1 MSKRIFRL
9 SMFLLFVGAI
19 FISGTARGAT
29 KGLSEEEALGESRQV
44 TMSLVNGTKKTLKS
58 FLGEGDFLKA
68 IKGCSEEAPSIAQ
81 KYTDQTGYYVRRV
94 SLKYRNPDDI
104 PDQYEKGVLEKFDSL
119 RVEGKMVVEHEDYR
133 VVKEGGKQYLRY
145 MKPLITKKLC
155 LNCHGSKE
163 DIPATVKGF
172 LNTNYPEDRATGFK
186 VGDVRGAVSVK
197 IPLE

>member
-1 MSKRIFRL
+1 MSRRIFRL

-19 FISGTARGAT
+19 FISATARGVT

-44 TMSLVNGTKKTLKS
+44 TMSLVKATKKTLKS
-58 FLGEGDFLKA
+58 FIGEGDFLKA
-68 IKGCSEEAPSIAQ
+68 IKGCSEKAPSIAQ

-94 SLKYRNPDDI
+94 SLKYRNTNDI

-119 RVEGKMVVEHEDYR
+119 REEGKMVVEHEDYR
-133 VVKEGGKQYLRY
+133 VVEEDGKKYLRY

-155 LNCHGSKE
+155 LNCHGSTE
-163 DIPATVKGF
+163 DIPTTVKGF

>member
-1 MSKRIFRL
+1 M
-9 SMFLLFVGAI
+9 
-19 FISGTARGAT
+19 
-29 KGLSEEEALGESRQV
+29 
-44 TMSLVNGTKKTLKS
+44 
-58 FLGEGDFLKA
+58 
-68 IKGCSEEAPSIAQ
+68 
-81 KYTDQTGYYVRRV
+81 DQTGYYVRRV

-119 RVEGKMVVEHEDYR
+119 REEGKMVVEHEDYR
-133 VVKEGGKQYLRY
+133 VVEEDGKKYLRY

-155 LNCHGSKE
+155 LNCHGSTE
-163 DIPATVKGF
+163 DIPTTVRGF